1 MASNPYIRVTELD
14 FDQIKTNIRTF
25 LSSQSQFTDYDFE
38 GSNLS
43 VLVDLLAYNT
53 HYNAILANMASNEM
67 FIDTALK
74 RSSVASIAKHLSYT
88 PRSRRAARA
97 TVNVA
102 IANVA
107 NGPNIATLERFTRFT
122 TQIGSTT
129 YTFFNPNS
137 YVVEPISGVY
147 SFENVEIV
155 EGRQIDFFWS
165 VPAGVSPAVKF
176 VIPSADVDIST
187 LQVSVQYGGSGSYN
201 ETFTEMSDI
210 TKLSA
215 SSNVYFIEENS
226 EGQYQIY
233 FGDGILGKNL
243 SPGDVVRARYVV
255 TSGSEGN
262 ISGNVNLSWFT
273 NTILGEEQND
283 RYITTISSPTGG
295 QDAETTDQIRFNA
308 RNNYVSG
315 NRTVTATD
323 FATAIQQALPAAE
336 SVSVWGGEANVP
348 PRYGTVFISIKPYDG
363 YVLTD
368 VEKIRLVT
376 DTLQPRSM
384 PTLQY
389 AFVDPEYTYV
399 GVDVYVKYRTALTT
413 RTAQQLSGLASQKV
427 TEYFSSQLQKFN
439 AGFFASQLQDE
450 IQNMDPSIISS
461 ILILRQQKR
470 ISPVVGESFSATLQF
485 PGKIHPA
492 ELVSTLFL
500 YFNGTNFISAYLGD
514 APDSNPPN
522 YEGNGVINLYDSAT
536 NTVQAALGT
545 VNYGTGRVNI
555 TNLNIGGYL
564 GENTIRITTNIQE
577 TSRDLLPANKEI
589 LVLDDTRG
597 DASTAAI
604 NGVSISVVST
614 TA

>member
-1 MASNPYIRVTELD
+1 
-14 FDQIKTNIRTF
+14 
-25 LSSQSQFTDYDFE
+25 
-38 GSNLS
+38 
-43 VLVDLLAYNT
+43 
-53 HYNAILANMASNEM
+53 
-67 FIDTALK
+67 
-74 RSSVASIAKHLSYT
+74 
-88 PRSRRAARA
+88 
-97 TVNVA
+97 
-102 IANVA
+102 
-107 NGPNIATLERFTRFT
+107 
-122 TQIGSTT
+122 
-129 YTFFNPNS
+129 
-137 YVVEPISGVY
+137 
-147 SFENVEIV
+147 
-155 EGRQIDFFWS
+155 
-165 VPAGVSPAVKF
+165 
-176 VIPSADVDIST
+176 
-187 LQVSVQYGGSGSYN
+187 
-201 ETFTEMSDI
+201 
-210 TKLSA
+210 
-215 SSNVYFIEENS
+215 
-226 EGQYQIY
+226 
-233 FGDGILGKNL
+233 
-243 SPGDVVRARYVV
+243 VV

-262 ISGNVNLSWFT
+262 ISGNVNLSWYT

-283 RYITTISSPTGG
+283 RYIATISSPTGG
-295 QDAETTDQIRFNA
+295 QDAETTDEIRFNA

-336 SVSVWGGEANVP
+336 SVSVWGGESNVP

-427 TEYFSSQLQKFN
+427 TEYFSSQLERFN
-439 AGFFASQLQDE
+439 AGFFASQLQDD
-450 IQNMDPSIISS
+450 IQNMDASIISS
-461 ILILRQQKR
+461 ILIMRQQKR

-500 YFNGTNFISAYLGD
+500 YNNGTNFISAYLGD

-536 NTVQAALGT
+536 NTVQETIGT
-545 VNYGTGRVNI
+545 VNYGTGRVTI

-564 GENTIRITTNIQE
+564 GESTIRITTNLQE

-589 LVLDDTRG
+589 LVLDDTLG